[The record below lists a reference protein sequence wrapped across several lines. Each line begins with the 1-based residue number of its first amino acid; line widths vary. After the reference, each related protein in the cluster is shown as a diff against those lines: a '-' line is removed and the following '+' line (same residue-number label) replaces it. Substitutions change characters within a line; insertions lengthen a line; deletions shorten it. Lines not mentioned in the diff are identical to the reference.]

1 MQIPQRRSD
10 SASDNQDGEQSKLF
24 VLITCFEGKTKEAV
38 EEIRKISTV
47 TDIKETDGQ
56 YDILVTLESDSNEE
70 LKKALVHKLR
80 KIKAI
85 RGTLTLRSS
94 DDLGLLG

>member
-1 MQIPQRRSD
+1 MPPRPK
-10 SASDNQDGEQSKLF
+10 NQSGDQSKLF

-38 EEIRKISTV
+38 EEIRKINSV
-47 TDIKETDGQ
+47 TDVRETDGQ
-56 YDILVTLESDSNEE
+56 YDIIVTLESDSNEE
-70 LKKALVHKLR
+70 LKKALVHQLR